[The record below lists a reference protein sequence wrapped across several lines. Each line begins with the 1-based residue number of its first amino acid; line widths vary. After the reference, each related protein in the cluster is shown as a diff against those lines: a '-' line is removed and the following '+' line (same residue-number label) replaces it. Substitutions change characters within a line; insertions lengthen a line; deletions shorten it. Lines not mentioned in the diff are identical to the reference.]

1 MKYLL
6 LIVPCVVALWVP
18 FYNTIEP
25 RLLGMPFFFWFQIAL
40 IPVSALFILA
50 AYLLNRHD

>member
-18 FYNTIEP
+18 FYNAIEP